1 MERVMVAMSGGVDS
15 SVAALLLKRQ
25 GHHVVGVTM
34 CLGLTGAGV
43 AMKCCSPESIHDARA
58 VCDSLDI
65 PHYVMDFGKV
75 FRRSVIEPFI
85 AEYGAGRT
93 PNPCVRCNQII
104 KFDLLLARAR
114 AMEFDALATGH
125 YARIVREG
133 GKISLCTPRDVAKDQ
148 TYFLYGIKRDKL
160 AFLRFPLE
168 DLTKNEV
175 RALARDEKLPVA
187 DKKESQD
194 LCFVN
199 DDGYRGLL
207 ASITAAQP
215 GTIVDTEGKRLG
227 THGGIANFTIGQ
239 RKGLG
244 IALGKPRYVVAIDP
258 AARTVVVGDESHLMA
273 RGLAIRDFNLLV
285 DALTERA
292 AVKVRYAQKPTLCAV
307 QRESGAI
314 SVLFDQPQRAVT
326 CGQSAVLYDGPV
338 VLGGGII
345 DRPIS

>member
-1 MERVMVAMSGGVDS
+1 MQRVMVAMSGGVDS

-25 GHHVVGVTM
+25 GNHVVGVTM
-34 CLGLTGAGV
+34 CLGLTGAGA
-43 AMKCCSPESIHDARA
+43 AMKCCSPESINDARA
-58 VCDSLDI
+58 VCDRLDI
-65 PHYVMDFGKV
+65 PHYVLDFGEA
-75 FRRSVIEPFI
+75 FRRNVIEPFI
-85 AEYGAGRT
+85 AEYAAGRT

-104 KFDLLLARAR
+104 KFDLLLAKAR

-125 YARIVREG
+125 YARIARESG
-133 GKISLCTPRDVAKDQ
+133 GISLCAPRDAAKDQ
-148 TYFLYGIKRDKL
+148 TYFLYGIRRENL
-160 AFLRFPLE
+160 VFLRFPLE

-175 RALARDEKLPVA
+175 RALAREEKLSVA
-187 DKKESQD
+187 DKEESQD

-207 ASITAAQP
+207 ASGTDAQP
-215 GTIVDTEGKRLG
+215 GAIVDTDGNRLG
-227 THGGIANFTIGQ
+227 THNGIANFTIGQ

-258 AARTVVVGDESHLMA
+258 ATRTVVVGGEPHLMS
-273 RGLAIRDFNLLV
+273 RGLLIREFNALA
-285 DALTERA
+285 DAMPPRA
-292 AVKVRYAQKPTLCAV
+292 LIKIRYAQKPAPCSV
-307 QRESGAI
+307 RREHNAI

-345 DRPIS
+345 NQQIP